1 MISDNFQEVL
11 KELRTILSQIKGV
24 KNVGEDF
31 SLNYLLLTGTE
42 EEKKNAEKVTSLLEI
57 QAKEK
62 SNIDLTIYVL
72 TEDEFQKAQN
82 KSKSP
87 TFSS

>member
-24 KNVGEDF
+24 KNIGEDF
-31 SLNYLLLTGTE
+31 TLNYLLLIDSE
-42 EEKKNAEKVTSLLEI
+42 QNKADASKVTALLET

-62 SNIDLTIYVL
+62 FGIALEILVL
-72 TEDEFQKAQN
+72 TKDEFDKAQ
-82 KSKSP
+82 SP
-87 TFSS
+87 TFAS